1 MNGELLQNFLDEA
14 FVIWRSGGW
23 LMVPLFA
30 VTVFVYFTALDLFLR
45 LNFHFLVQGRIHRL
59 KDEEIERGNSRNI
72 LKAKELL
79 YTNADSVPE
88 VRRHFEE
95 VRSEYLPI
103 VTRRA
108 KFLAILIGVSPL
120 MGLLGT
126 VTGMLST
133 FSGMSADGRAFNLIV
148 EGISEA
154 LITTQTGLMIAIP
167 ALVVL
172 SFIGQHRRRLMQSI
186 SRLERYNTQLVL
198 RRKNQAPIAA

>member
-1 MNGELLQNFLDEA
+1 MLGLEALQEFLNRGGPVLLA
-14 FVIWRSGGW
+14 IMAATFVMWALILER
-23 LMVPLFA
+23 LF
-30 VTVFVYFTALDLFLR
+30 YFRLAHKGYAEQALAAWHSRTD
-45 LNFHFLVQGRIHRL
+45 HKSTYAHWIKDKLV
-59 KDEEIERGNSRNI
+59 S
-72 LKAKELL
+72 
-79 YTNADSVPE
+79 E
-88 VRRHFEE
+88 VRQ
-95 VRSEYLPI
+95 
-103 VTRRA
+103 RA
-108 KFLAILIGVSPL
+108 EANVGFTKALVALAPL
-120 MGLLGT
+120 LGLLGT